1 MAPCRTHQNKIT
13 VRQPRHPLHR
23 AVCGTFP
30 SISSMFDF
38 RVCDHLGN
46 FSNDLEAMISNN
58 LYTICTNPSEFVDQI
73 IVLLHSKIVT
83 VLKESPYFPH
93 QLREAMERALPTLQ
107 AKSYVFAVPL
117 RTIMASPQASA
128 ACRVSAQGMNNPLVK
143 QLVEKI
149 KSTIDSK
156 VAQICSSTETKV
168 KPSGGKRRRT
178 ARKSR
183 KGRKARKS
191 RRTNLKA

>member
-1 MAPCRTHQNKIT
+1 
-13 VRQPRHPLHR
+13 
-23 AVCGTFP
+23 
-30 SISSMFDF
+30 MFNF

-46 FSNDLEAMISNN
+46 FSNDLEAMIVNN
-58 LYTICTNPSEFVDQI
+58 LYTICTDPSEFVDQI

-117 RTIMASPQASA
+117 RAVMATPQATA
-128 ACRVSAQGMNNPLVK
+128 ACRVSTQGMNNPLVK
-143 QLVEKI
+143 QLVETI

-156 VAQICSSTETKV
+156 IAQVCSSTETQV
-168 KPSGGKRRRT
+168 QPTGGKRRRT
-178 ARKSR
+178 ARKTR
-183 KGRKARKS
+183 KSRKARKS

>member
-1 MAPCRTHQNKIT
+1 
-13 VRQPRHPLHR
+13 
-23 AVCGTFP
+23 
-30 SISSMFDF
+30 MFDF

-46 FSNDLEAMISNN
+46 FSNDLEAMIANN

-73 IVLLHSKIVT
+73 IILLHSKIVT
-83 VLKESPYFPH
+83 VLKESPYFPR
-93 QLREAMERALPTLQ
+93 QLREVMERALPTLQ

-143 QLVEKI
+143 QIVEKI

>member
-1 MAPCRTHQNKIT
+1 
-13 VRQPRHPLHR
+13 
-23 AVCGTFP
+23 
-30 SISSMFDF
+30 MFNF

-46 FSNDLEAMISNN
+46 FSNDLEAMIANN

-117 RTIMASPQASA
+117 RTIMATPQATA

-143 QLVEKI
+143 QLVETI

-156 VAQICSSTETKV
+156 IAQVCSSTETQV
-168 KPSGGKRRRT
+168 QPTGGKRRRT
-178 ARKSR
+178 ARKTR
-183 KGRKARKS
+183 KSRKARKS

>member
-1 MAPCRTHQNKIT
+1 
-13 VRQPRHPLHR
+13 
-23 AVCGTFP
+23 
-30 SISSMFDF
+30 MFDF

-46 FSNDLEAMISNN
+46 FSNDLEAMIANN

-83 VLKESPYFPH
+83 VMKESPYFPH

-128 ACRVSAQGMNNPLVK
+128 ACRVSTQGMNNPLVK

-156 VAQICSSTETKV
+156 VAQICSSTENEV
-168 KPSGGKRRRT
+168 KPTGGKRRRT

>member
-1 MAPCRTHQNKIT
+1 
-13 VRQPRHPLHR
+13 
-23 AVCGTFP
+23 
-30 SISSMFDF
+30 MFDF

-46 FSNDLEAMISNN
+46 FSNDLEAMIANN

-73 IVLLHSKIVT
+73 IILLHSKIVT

-117 RTIMASPQASA
+117 RAVMVTPQATA
-128 ACRVSAQGMNNPLVK
+128 ACRVSAQGVNNPLVK
-143 QLVEKI
+143 QLVETI

-156 VAQICSSTETKV
+156 IAKVCSSAETEVQPT
-168 KPSGGKRRRT
+168 GGKRRRT

>member
-1 MAPCRTHQNKIT
+1 
-13 VRQPRHPLHR
+13 
-23 AVCGTFP
+23 
-30 SISSMFDF
+30 MFDF

-46 FSNDLEAMISNN
+46 FSNDLEAMIANN

-117 RTIMASPQASA
+117 RTIMTSPQASA

-156 VAQICSSTETKV
+156 VAQICSSTETEV
-168 KPSGGKRRRT
+168 QPTGGKRRRT

>member
-1 MAPCRTHQNKIT
+1 
-13 VRQPRHPLHR
+13 
-23 AVCGTFP
+23 
-30 SISSMFDF
+30 MFDF

-46 FSNDLEAMISNN
+46 FSNDLEAMIANN

-107 AKSYVFAVPL
+107 SKSYVFAVPL
-117 RTIMASPQASA
+117 RTIMASPQATA
-128 ACRVSAQGMNNPLVK
+128 ACRVSTQGMNNPLVK
-143 QLVEKI
+143 QLVETI

-156 VAQICSSTETKV
+156 VAQICSSTETEV
-168 KPSGGKRRRT
+168 QPTGGKRRRT

>member
-1 MAPCRTHQNKIT
+1 
-13 VRQPRHPLHR
+13 
-23 AVCGTFP
+23 
-30 SISSMFDF
+30 MFNF

-46 FSNDLEAMISNN
+46 FSNDLEAMIVNN
-58 LYTICTNPSEFVDQI
+58 LYTICTDPSEFVDQI

-117 RTIMASPQASA
+117 RAVMATPQATA

-143 QLVEKI
+143 QLVETI

-156 VAQICSSTETKV
+156 IAQVCSSTETQV
-168 KPSGGKRRRT
+168 QPTGGKRRRT
-178 ARKSR
+178 ARKTR
-183 KGRKARKS
+183 KSRKARKS